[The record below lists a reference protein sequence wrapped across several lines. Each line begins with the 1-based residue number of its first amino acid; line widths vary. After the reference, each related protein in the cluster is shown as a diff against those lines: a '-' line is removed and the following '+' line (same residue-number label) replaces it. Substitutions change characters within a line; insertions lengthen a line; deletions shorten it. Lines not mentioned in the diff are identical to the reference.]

1 MFSIVEGMTD
11 GDRAHFMTSEFEAKL
26 VELEGLAE
34 GQCVFEGLE
43 KVRLALTGIDE
54 YSEEDGDEEE
64 DDEND
69 DQVDDD
75 EDGEE
80 DDEDEIEVVDLR

>member
-1 MFSIVEGMTD
+1 MLSIVEGMTVA
-11 GDRAHFMTSEFEAKL
+11 DRTRFMTSEFEAKL
-26 VELEGLAE
+26 VKLEELAE

-43 KVRLALTGIDE
+43 KVRFALADTDE
-54 YSEEDGDEEE
+54 CSEEDGDEE

-75 EDGEE
+75 EE